1 MVETARETT
10 TDDPDARPHA
20 TLDELAAEPERLAA
34 AAATGPVRIER
45 TNGAALVLVD
55 AAAFDRLHHPGR
67 PEVLPIEALSDREI
81 ELMDAYP
88 GPADSTEFDGDE
100 PLVWHG

>member
-1 MVETARETT
+1 MVETAHETT
-10 TDDPDARPHA
+10 ADDPGTGSHA

-45 TNGAALVLVD
+45 TNGATLVLVD

-67 PEVLPIEALSDREI
+67 PEALPIEALTDREI
-81 ELMDAYP
+81 ELMDARP
-88 GPADSTEFDGDE
+88 EPVDATEFDDDE

>member
-1 MVETARETT
+1 MVGTARETT
-10 TDDPDARPHA
+10 ADSPGARPHA
-20 TLDELAAEPERLAA
+20 TLDELAAEPERLAD

-67 PEVLPIEALSDREI
+67 PEALPIEALTDREI
-81 ELMDAYP
+81 ELMDAHP
-88 GPADSTEFDGDE
+88 EPVDSTEFNGDE
-100 PLVWHG
+100 PLVWHR